1 MEGPRCQRRG
11 SIQFLRMSRPLSVED
26 ARQPMAAH
34 AAAKG
39 CEIRD
44 KYGCRIGWKELL
56 NLLED
61 RAFVRYP
68 CEIVFDAGPL
78 LPGEFAC
85 PLPKGA
91 RPEDGFVM
99 YVHPLFEKDLEEVP
113 LLVLYQLAGV
123 NYGSFASA
131 QDAEA
136 FGAAALGLDPE
147 DYYAAVCRM
156 ADRLDSVTAP

>member
-1 MEGPRCQRRG
+1 
-11 SIQFLRMSRPLSVED
+11 MSRQLSGED

-39 CEIRD
+39 LEIRGR
-44 KYGCRIGWKELL
+44 YGCRIGWQELL

-78 LPGEFAC
+78 RPGEFAC
-85 PLPKGA
+85 PAPKGA

-99 YVHPLFEKDLEEVP
+99 HVHPLFQRDLDEVP
-113 LLVLYQLAGV
+113 LLVLYQLVSV
-123 NYGSFASA
+123 NYGDFASA

-147 DYYAAVCRM
+147 EYYAAVCRM
-156 ADRLDSVTAP
+156 ADRLESGI